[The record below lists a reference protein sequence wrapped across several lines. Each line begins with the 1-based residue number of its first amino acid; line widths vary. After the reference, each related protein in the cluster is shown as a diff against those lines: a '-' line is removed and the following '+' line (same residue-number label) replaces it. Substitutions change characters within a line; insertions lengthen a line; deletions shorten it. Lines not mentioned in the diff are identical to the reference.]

1 MKINIVD
8 QTGKKVSALELNE
21 KVWGIIPNK
30 QAQFDSL
37 LSYNAALR
45 QGTHKVKNRAEV
57 SGGGRK
63 PWKQKGTG
71 NARQGSIRAP
81 QWKGGGVVFGPTTKK
96 NYLLK
101 LNKKVRNLALRSA
114 LSAKFQNNN
123 IIIIDQFSFEKP
135 STKTMLEILT
145 NLKLNNNKTLIIND
159 LLNNNE
165 NNIIKSARNLKRT
178 QAISSSSI
186 NIYDL
191 LNSNKILLTAQAVKN
206 IEEALG

>member
-1 MKINIVD
+1 MKINIID
-8 QTGKKVSALELNE
+8 QTGKKVSDLELNE
-21 KVWGIIPNK
+21 KVWGIQPNK

-45 QGTHKVKNRAEV
+45 QGTHKVKSRAEV

-71 NARQGSIRAP
+71 NARQGSIRSP
-81 QWKGGGVVFGPTTKK
+81 QWKGGGVVFGPTTER
-96 NYLLK
+96 NYLIK

-114 LSAKFQNNN
+114 LSAKLQNNN
-123 IIIIDQFSFEKP
+123 IIVIDQLAFEKP
-135 STKTMLEILT
+135 STKGMLEILT
-145 NLKLNNNKTLIIND
+145 NLNLNNNKTLIVSDFAVND
-159 LLNNNE
+159 NNV
-165 NNIIKSARNLKRT
+165 IKSGRNLTRT
-178 QAISSSSI
+178 QTISSKSI

-191 LNSNKILLTAQAVKN
+191 LHANKVLLTAQAVKN

>member
-1 MKINIVD
+1 MKINIID
-8 QTGKKVSALELNE
+8 QTGKKVSQLELNE
-21 KVWGIIPNK
+21 KVWGIKPNK

-71 NARQGSIRAP
+71 NARQGSIRSP
-81 QWKGGGVVFGPTTKK
+81 QWKGGGVVFGPTTER
-96 NYLLK
+96 NYTIK

-114 LSAKFQNNN
+114 LSAKFKNNS
-123 IIIIDQFSFEKP
+123 IIVVDQLNFEKP
-135 STKTMLEILT
+135 STKAMLEILT
-145 NLKLNNNKTLIIND
+145 TLSLNNNKTLIISEQVVND
-159 LLNNNE
+159 NNV
-165 NNIIKSARNLKRT
+165 IKSGRNLPRT
-178 QAISSSSI
+178 QTINSRSI

-191 LNSNKILLTAQAVKN
+191 LHANKVLLTPQAVKN

>member
-1 MKINIVD
+1 MKINVVD
-8 QTGKKVSALELNE
+8 STGKKVSELSLNE
-21 KVWGIIPNK
+21 KVWAVTPNQ

-37 LSYNAALR
+37 LSYNAAQR
-45 QGTHKVKNRAEV
+45 QGTHKVKTRGEV

-81 QWKGGGVVFGPTTKK
+81 QWKGGGVVFGPTTEK
-96 NYLLK
+96 NYLIK

-114 LSAKFQNNN
+114 LAAKLQNEN
-123 IIIIDQFSFEKP
+123 IIVIDQLKFEKP
-135 STKTMLEILT
+135 STKSMLEILT
-145 NLKLNNNKTLIIND
+145 NLKLENNKTLIISD
-159 LLNNNE
+159 LE
-165 NNIIKSARNLKRT
+165 NYQTVIKSARNLPKT
-178 QAISSSSI
+178 QSISVKSI

-191 LNSNKILLTAQAVKN
+191 LNAKKILLTSEAIKN

>member
-1 MKINIVD
+1 MKINVVD
-8 QTGKKVSALELNE
+8 NTGKKVSVLELNE
-21 KVWGIIPNK
+21 KVWGIKPNR

-45 QGTHKVKNRAEV
+45 QGTHKVKSRAEV

-71 NARQGSIRAP
+71 NARQGSIRSP
-81 QWKGGGVVFGPTTKK
+81 QWKGGGIVFGPTTER
-96 NYLLK
+96 NYSIK

-114 LSAKFQNNN
+114 LSAKLQSEN

-135 STKTMLEILT
+135 STKSMLEILT
-145 NLKLNNNKTLIIND
+145 NLKLDNNKTLIITD
-159 LLNNNE
+159 VNNQE
-165 NNIIKSARNLKRT
+165 NVIKSSRNLQRT
-178 QAISSSSI
+178 EIINSSSI

-191 LNSNKILLTAQAVKN
+191 LHANKILLTSQAVKN
-206 IEEALG
+206 IEEALL

>member
-1 MKINIVD
+1 MKINVID
-8 QTGKKVSALELNE
+8 STGKKVSEFTLNE
-21 KVWGIIPNK
+21 KVWAVSPNQ

-37 LSYNAALR
+37 LSYNAAKR
-45 QGTHKVKNRAEV
+45 QGTHKVKTRAEV

-81 QWKGGGVVFGPTTKK
+81 QWKGGGIVFGPTTEK
-96 NYLLK
+96 NYLIK

-114 LSAKFQNNN
+114 LSAKLQNEN
-123 IIIIDQFSFEKP
+123 IIIIDQLKFEKP
-135 STKTMLEILT
+135 STKSMLEILT
-145 NLKLNNNKTLIIND
+145 NLELANNKTLIISD
-159 LLNNNE
+159 LE
-165 NNIIKSARNLKRT
+165 NHKTVIKSARNLIRT
-178 QAISSSSI
+178 QSINAKSI

-191 LNSNKILLTAQAVKN
+191 LNAKKVLLTLEAVKN